1 MLEEIL
7 QEIKE
12 KIQQAEKIIVN
23 PPHDEPD
30 RVANDNE
37 HDVSVKK
44 LAGNVSRGMTNAD
57 LIRGMSDEELAI
69 ILPCP
74 NKVVIAIKIVKNIH
88 MDAVECE
95 CDRDDGPNCARC
107 CLRWLQKELKETD
120 TTRTLEVAAITKA
133 LAELVEERG

>member
-12 KIQQAEKIIVN
+12 TIHQVKKI
-23 PPHDEPD
+23 HGMDLSC
-30 RVANDNE
+30 NE

-74 NKVVIAIKIVKNIH
+74 NKAVIAIKIVKNIH

-95 CDRDDGPNCARC
+95 CDRDDGPNCAKC

-120 TTRTLEVAAITKA
+120 TTKTLEAAAIAKA